1 MNKTTLLFQAPVATR
16 SGYGERS
23 RDLLRALIALDKYD
37 IKVISTRWGATP
49 MNALTSADEDIISRI
64 LTAPYPEQPDVY
76 MQVTVPNEFQCVGKF
91 NIGVTAGIE
100 TNLADSTWIEGC
112 NRMDLIL
119 TSSTHAKAVFEGTVY
134 EQKDNRTGQIVGKL
148 ALQKPVE
155 VLFEGIRLDKFKR
168 GYSRSE
174 NVEMIM
180 NDVKEDFG
188 FLFVGHWLPG
198 DFSEDRKN
206 VGGLVK
212 TFIETFKDKSNAPAL
227 ILKTSGG
234 AVSVVDRNSIEQ
246 KIKQIKSATVAN
258 KLPNI
263 YVVYGD
269 LTDTEMSDLHNHPKV
284 KAHVSF
290 TRGEGFGRPLMEA
303 ALTNKPVIAPNWSGH
318 LDFLDKESN
327 ILLEGQM
334 QQVHPS
340 AVWKGVINPE
350 AHWFTV
356 NYGDAA
362 AYLKDVVKNYK
373 KWSDR
378 SRKNYHH
385 IKTDFSWERMKEQ
398 VGTILDARLPE
409 FPKQVGLTLPKL
421 TRVDGP
427 APAIKL
433 PTLKRVTND

>member
-1 MNKTTLLFQAPVATR
+1 
-16 SGYGERS
+16 
-23 RDLLRALIALDKYD
+23 
-37 IKVISTRWGATP
+37 
-49 MNALTSADEDIISRI
+49 
-64 LTAPYPEQPDVY
+64 
-76 MQVTVPNEFQCVGKF
+76 
-91 NIGVTAGIE
+91 
-100 TNLADSTWIEGC
+100 
-112 NRMDLIL
+112 
-119 TSSTHAKAVFEGTVY
+119 
-134 EQKDNRTGQIVGKL
+134 
-148 ALQKPVE
+148 
-155 VLFEGIRLDKFKR
+155 
-168 GYSRSE
+168 
-174 NVEMIM
+174 M

-269 LTDTEMSDLHNHPKV
+269 LTDTEMSDLYNHPKV

-427 APAIKL
+427 APAPSFGDLGRTKFFRWPSTRHSGGRTVVFDAGI
-433 PTLKRVTND
+433 